1 VVKIGVLNTIN
12 PISVSEQ
19 AQYLAE
25 RIGGDLIKGIN
36 ADVIYDVLITV
47 GPPNI
52 VFENAAKF
60 VKAKKRVCYWVVEGI
75 LTAVG
80 RRRARS
86 VQCDMS
92 VAPSAAVKKWM
103 EESDIHIDYI
113 VPHEIIPPNVESRNN
128 GRAVYVAGVY
138 SRKWPQWGLQVIKM
152 TDKLDAY
159 YKAEVSLEPFMHYV
173 HFLEGF
179 GVKKLDV
186 VPKDKHYEFLSQY
199 SAFAS
204 LSASEGFGLYI
215 REALAMKMNV
225 VAVTHEAYWDVSTH
239 PCFYPVPHR
248 DVVYAVAPRDD
259 AYDEYRTWDPAV
271 YAEALMKALE
281 RPCPAALELKKHYD
295 VMKTLIYQLL
305 K

>member
-1 VVKIGVLNTIN
+1 MNTIS
-12 PISVSEQ
+12 PTSVSEQ

-25 RIGGDLIKGIN
+25 RIGGSFVRGIEPN
-36 ADVIYDVLITV
+36 ALFDVLVVV

-52 VFENAAKF
+52 AFENIVKF
-60 VKAKKRVCYWVVEGI
+60 VKSRRKVCYWIIEGI

-86 VQCDMS
+86 AQCDLS
-92 VAPSAAVKKWM
+92 VAPSAAVKRWM
-103 EESDIHIDYI
+103 EESDVRIDYI
-113 VPHEIIPPNVESRNN
+113 IPHEIIPPNVESKNN
-128 GRAVYVAGVY
+128 GRAVYVAGLY
-138 SRKWPQWGLQVIKM
+138 SRKWPQWGLQVLKM
-152 TDKLDAY
+152 TDKLDAF
-159 YKAEVSLEPFMHYV
+159 YKSEVPLELFMNYAQ
-173 HFLEGF
+173 FLESH
-179 GVKKLDV
+179 GVRRLDV
-186 VPKDKHYEFLSQY
+186 VPKDRHYEFLSQY
-199 SAFAS
+199 SAFAA

-225 VAVTHEAYWDVSTH
+225 VAVTHEAYWDVNTH

-271 YAEALMKALE
+271 YAEVLAKSLE
-281 RPCPAALELKKHYD
+281 KPCPVALELKKHYNA
-295 VMKTLIYQLL
+295 MQTLIYQLM

>member
-1 VVKIGVLNTIN
+1 MKIGVMNTIN

-19 AQYLAE
+19 AKYLSE
-25 RIGGDLIKGIN
+25 RIGGDLVKGIDPN
-36 ADVIYDVLITV
+36 AFYDVLITI
-47 GPPNI
+47 GPPN
-52 VFENAAKF
+52 VAFENAVKF
-60 VKAKKRVCYWVVEGI
+60 IKARRRVCYWVVEGI

-86 VQCDMS
+86 AHCDLS
-92 VAPSAAVKKWM
+92 IAPSLAIKKWM
-103 EESDIHIDYI
+103 EESDVYIDYVI
-113 VPHEIIPPNVESRNN
+113 PHEIIPPNIEAKGN
-128 GRAVYVAGVY
+128 GRAVYIAGVY
-138 SRKWPQWGLQVIKM
+138 SRKWPFWSLQVLKM
-152 TDKLDAY
+152 TDRLDAF
-159 YKAEVSLEPFMHYV
+159 YKPEVPLEMLMHYV
-173 HFLEGF
+173 HFLESN

-186 VPKDKHYEFLSQY
+186 MPKDKHYEFLSQY
-199 SAFAS
+199 SVFAS
-204 LSASEGFGLYI
+204 LSGSEGFGLYI

-225 VAVTHEAYWDVSTH
+225 VAVNHEAFWDVNTH

-271 YAEALMKALE
+271 YTEILMKALE
-281 RPCPAALELKKHYD
+281 RPCPVSLELKRHYD